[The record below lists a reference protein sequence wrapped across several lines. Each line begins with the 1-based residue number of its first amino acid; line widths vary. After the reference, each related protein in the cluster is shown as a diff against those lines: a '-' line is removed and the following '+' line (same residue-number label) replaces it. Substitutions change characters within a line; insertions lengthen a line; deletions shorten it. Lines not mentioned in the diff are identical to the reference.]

1 MKCAPVSGMAFLCN
15 DGKPFLGRH
24 GRHGRATHCA
34 CTPHSFRTFLAVVA
48 TLACTSW
55 LAAQDGD
62 AAGTVSQA
70 RLHEHQQQVFR
81 AALRAV
87 QPSIVRIDTIGGLQP
102 EQRAPVGGRR
112 AGAGFR
118 QADGPTT
125 GLIWSADGYV
135 ITSSFNFIR
144 DPSIITVTLHDGRRF
159 VARLIA
165 RDRPARLALLKIE
178 AADLPVPRLLARD
191 QLRPGQWAL
200 AAGCGHGSDTPAVS
214 VGIVSAVDRM
224 SGLAVQTDAKVS
236 PANYGGPLFDLA
248 GRVMGVCV
256 PMGPGEDEI
265 ADAQWYDS
273 GIGFAV
279 DAELIG
285 SRIARLKQG
294 RELKRGLMGVSLD
307 TRAAVVGL
315 APEDPADQV
324 PTDGLRINVEP
335 RGPAAEAGLREDDV
349 ITRLDGIP
357 VPRLA
362 DLRRVLARKVAGDPL
377 AVTYRRGQRVRT
389 ATLTLVSAEAFR
401 RPTATQPE

>member
-1 MKCAPVSGMAFLCN
+1 MRCVPVSGMAFLCN
-15 DGKPFLGRH
+15 DGKPFLRRH

-34 CTPHSFRTFLAVVA
+34 STLRSPRSFLAIFA
-48 TLACTSW
+48 ALACAPS
-55 LAAQDGD
+55 LAAQASD

-70 RLHEHQQQVFR
+70 RLHEYQQQVFR

-87 QPSIVRIDTIGGLQP
+87 QPSIVRIDTIGGAQP
-102 EQRAPVGGRR
+102 VRRASPVGG
-112 AGAGFR
+112 GAAPGFR

-125 GLIWSADGYV
+125 GLIWSADGYI

-159 VARLIA
+159 VAKLIA

-248 GRVMGVCV
+248 GRVIGVCV

-279 DAELIG
+279 DTDLVH
-285 SRIARLKQG
+285 SRVQRLKHG
-294 RELKRGLMGVSLD
+294 RDLQRGLMGVSLD
-307 TRAAVVGL
+307 TRAPVVGL
-315 APEDPADQV
+315 TPREPVDQP
-324 PTDGLRINVEP
+324 PTDGLRIDAEP
-335 RGPAAEAGLREDDV
+335 RGPAADAGLREGDV

-357 VPRLA
+357 VPRLP
-362 DLRRVLARKVAGDPL
+362 DLRRVLARKVAGDLL
-377 AVTYRRGQRVRT
+377 AVTYRRGESVRT
-389 ATLTLVSAEAFR
+389 AMLTLVSAEAFR
-401 RPTATQPE
+401 EPSATQPK

>member
-1 MKCAPVSGMAFLCN
+1 MVWGSAEREPSG
-15 DGKPFLGRH
+15 
-24 GRHGRATHCA
+24 
-34 CTPHSFRTFLAVVA
+34 
-48 TLACTSW
+48 
-55 LAAQDGD
+55 
-62 AAGTVSQA
+62 
-70 RLHEHQQQVFR
+70 
-81 AALRAV
+81 
-87 QPSIVRIDTIGGLQP
+87 
-102 EQRAPVGGRR
+102 GGRP
-112 AGAGFR
+112 GAGFR

-144 DPSIITVTLHDGRRF
+144 DPSIIMVTLQDGRRF
-159 VARLIA
+159 VAKLMA
-165 RDRPARLALLKIE
+165 RDRPVRLALLKIE
-178 AADLPVPRLLARD
+178 AADLPVPRLLSRER
-191 QLRPGQWAL
+191 LRPGQWAL
-200 AAGCGHGSDTPAVS
+200 AAGCGHGSDSPAVS

-236 PANYGGPLFDLA
+236 PANYGGPLFDLE
-248 GRVMGVCV
+248 GRGIGVCV

-315 APEDPADQV
+315 TPEDPADQV

-335 RGPAAEAGLREDDV
+335 RGPAADAGLREGDV

-357 VPRLA
+357 VPRLP

-377 AVTYRRGQRVRT
+377 AVTYRRGESVRT
-389 ATLTLVSAEAFR
+389 VTLALVSAEAFL
-401 RPTATQPE
+401 RPTATQPK

>member
-1 MKCAPVSGMAFLCN
+1 V
-15 DGKPFLGRH
+15 
-24 GRHGRATHCA
+24 
-34 CTPHSFRTFLAVVA
+34 
-48 TLACTSW
+48 
-55 LAAQDGD
+55 
-62 AAGTVSQA
+62 GTGSQPLL
-70 RLHEHQQQVFR
+70 RQHQQQVFR

-87 QPSIVRIDTIGGLQP
+87 RPSIVRIDTIGGAQP
-102 EQRAPVGGRR
+102 VGRASPAGGGGAPV
-112 AGAGFR
+112 FR

-125 GLIWSADGYV
+125 GLIWSADGYI

-159 VARLIA
+159 VAKLIA

-178 AADLPVPRLLARD
+178 ARGLPVPRLLARE

-200 AAGCGHGSDTPAVS
+200 AAGCGHGSDSPAVS

-236 PANYGGPLFDLA
+236 PANYGGPLFDLE
-248 GRVMGVCV
+248 GRVIGVCV

-279 DAELIG
+279 DTDLVR
-285 SRIARLKQG
+285 SRVQRLKHG
-294 RELKRGLMGVSLD
+294 RDLQRGLMGVSLD
-307 TRAAVVGL
+307 TRAPVVGL
-315 APEDPADQV
+315 TPKDPVDQP
-324 PTDGLRINVEP
+324 PTDGMRIDAEP
-335 RGPAAEAGLREDDV
+335 RGPAADAGLRAGDV

-357 VPRLA
+357 VTRLP

-377 AVTYRRGQRVRT
+377 AVTYRRSQKVRT

-401 RPTATQPE
+401 KPAATQPK

>member
-1 MKCAPVSGMAFLCN
+1 MRCVPVSGMAFLCN
-15 DGKPFLGRH
+15 DGKPFLRRH

-34 CTPHSFRTFLAVVA
+34 STPRSSRSLLAIVA
-48 TLACTSW
+48 ALACIPLS
-55 LAAQDGD
+55 AVQDGD

-70 RLHEHQQQVFR
+70 RLHQHQQQVFR

-87 QPSIVRIDTIGGLQP
+87 RSSIVRIDTIGGLQP
-102 EQRAPVGGRR
+102 EQRDPVGGGR

-159 VARLIA
+159 VAKLIA
-165 RDRPARLALLKIE
+165 CDRPARLALLKIE
-178 AADLPVPRLLARD
+178 AADLPVPRVLARD

-248 GRVMGVCV
+248 GRVIGVCV

-285 SRIARLKQG
+285 SRIARLRQG

-315 APEDPADQV
+315 TPRDPVDQP
-324 PTDGLRINVEP
+324 PTDGLRIDAEP
-335 RGPAAEAGLREDDV
+335 RGPAADAGLREGDV
-349 ITRLDGIP
+349 ITHLDGIP
-357 VPRLA
+357 VPRLPN
-362 DLRRVLARKVAGDPL
+362 LRRVLARKVAGDPL
-377 AVTYRRGQRVRT
+377 AVTYRRGQNVRT
-389 ATLTLVSAEAFR
+389 ATLTLASAEAFR
-401 RPTATQPE
+401 EPTATQPK